1 MCLICRVGFL
11 EDDGIDL
18 PCKHVFHLDCVI
30 SLKMHSSVNMCPAC
44 RAPLPHI
51 REFKYLEAI
60 KKCLFIESL
69 FKARTSIAFAGNA
82 SASYKDLDSR
92 ETLLLQDSLSSMTI
106 AAQMHHVEAQYEL
119 GHFFHVGQMVELN
132 LKEAARWYEKAATQ
146 GHRISQRTLGL
157 LFTDGRIDCNEP
169 MVHAVKWL
177 SLASKQGCSQSQSLL
192 GNILRTGRRGVPVDT
207 EEALHWLRASAG
219 SNNAGAI
226 CEIGISCYEGDIFNG
241 DLGIAATHFR
251 RASEMGDVRGALCL
265 SECHRRGH
273 GVKQDEEQAQHYEER
288 AASLAKEEE
297 YNFLR
302 NAVREYFVEV
312 ASRLHFTKN
321 N

>member
-1 MCLICRVGFL
+1 M
-11 EDDGIDL
+11 
-18 PCKHVFHLDCVI
+18 
-30 SLKMHSSVNMCPAC
+30 
-44 RAPLPHI
+44 
-51 REFKYLEAI
+51 
-60 KKCLFIESL
+60 
-69 FKARTSIAFAGNA
+69 
-82 SASYKDLDSR
+82 
-92 ETLLLQDSLSSMTI
+92 
-106 AAQMHHVEAQYEL
+106 
-119 GHFFHVGQMVELN
+119 
-132 LKEAARWYEKAATQ
+132 
-146 GHRISQRTLGL
+146 
-157 LFTDGRIDCNEP
+157 
-169 MVHAVKWL
+169 
-177 SLASKQGCSQSQSLL
+177 
-192 GNILRTGRRGVPVDT
+192 PVDT

-297 YNFLR
+297 YKFLR

-312 ASRLHFTKN
+312 ASRLHLTKN